1 MGQTLKTILLLR
13 QEANRQIKK
22 LIAEMWGE
30 EPKKNIIRKST

>member
-22 LIAEMWGE
+22 LIAEVWVE
-30 EPKKNIIRKST
+30 EPEKNIIRKST